1 MMSEQNKPQEQS
13 LEGLAPY
20 PQQVQSSDS
29 GQFVANS
36 TEGQPLPAEGG
47 SPEMPNPNQDFG
59 VQQPIF
65 DAPQQQ
71 MPQQDNWGNPA
82 FQEAIPQGFNPA
94 GQNFAGPQ
102 QAANFAGQPS
112 PEPKKNSTGKLIGFL
127 GIGLATGLLLGGL
140 GGYFLNDFMGGGSV
154 PSLSR
159 KGHQS
164 DFTSFVAP
172 SKEEVYEWEVK
183 DFEKLN
189 FANVDDEGLTPEQVV
204 KDFGLASSVT
214 FQEEGL
220 SLSWLPD
227 SSYTTLTFMKHEDGS
242 YHLQGMSIMPGSDG
256 YNKKVSSQITE
267 SLKTG
272 DAETGEGGSSFKE
285 VIKEYPEYQHI
296 SVYGDSESEPK
307 MLVNYETS
315 SNKEITLTFIRQE
328 NGQYLLSNLSK

>member
-1 MMSEQNKPQEQS
+1 MSEQNKPQEQS

-20 PQQVQSSDS
+20 PQQPQSSDP
-29 GQFVANS
+29 GQFAANS
-36 TEGQPLPAEGG
+36 TEGQPLPVEGG

-65 DAPQQQ
+65 DAPQQ
-71 MPQQDNWGNPA
+71 DNWGNPV

-94 GQNFAGPQ
+94 GQNFAGSQ

-127 GIGLATGLLLGGL
+127 GIGLAAGLLLGGL
-140 GGYFLNDFMGGGSV
+140 GGYFLNDFMSGGSV

-164 DFTSFVAP
+164 DVASFVAP
-172 SKEEVYEWEVK
+172 SKEDVYEWEVK
-183 DFEKLN
+183 DLEKLSIVS
-189 FANVDDEGLTPEQVV
+189 ADDEGLTPEQVV

-242 YHLQGMSIMPGSDG
+242 YHLQGMSIMPGSDD
-256 YNKKVSSQITE
+256 YNKNVSSQITE

-296 SVYGDSESEPK
+296 SVYGDGESEPK

>member
-1 MMSEQNKPQEQS
+1 MSEQNKSQEQS

-36 TEGQPLPAEGG
+36 TEGQPRPAEGG

-65 DAPQQQ
+65 DAPQQ
-71 MPQQDNWGNPA
+71 DNWGNPV

-127 GIGLATGLLLGGL
+127 GIGLAAGLLLGGL
-140 GGYFLNDFMGGGSV
+140 GGYFLNDFMSGGSV

-164 DFTSFVAP
+164 DVASFVAP
-172 SKEEVYEWEVK
+172 SKEDVYEWEVK
-183 DFEKLN
+183 DLEKLSIVS
-189 FANVDDEGLTPEQVV
+189 ADDEGLTPEQVV

-242 YHLQGMSIMPGSDG
+242 YHLQGMSIMPGSDD
-256 YNKKVSSQITE
+256 YDKKVSSQITE

-296 SVYGDSESEPK
+296 SVYGDGESEPK

>member
-1 MMSEQNKPQEQS
+1 MSEQNKSQEQS

-65 DAPQQQ
+65 DAPQQ
-71 MPQQDNWGNPA
+71 DNWGNPV

-94 GQNFAGPQ
+94 GQNFAGSQ

-127 GIGLATGLLLGGL
+127 GIGLAAGLLLGGL
-140 GGYFLNDFMGGGSV
+140 GGYFLNDFMSGGSV

-164 DFTSFVAP
+164 DVASFVAP
-172 SKEEVYEWEVK
+172 SKEDVYEWEVK
-183 DFEKLN
+183 DLEKLSIVS
-189 FANVDDEGLTPEQVV
+189 ADDEGLTPEQVV

-242 YHLQGMSIMPGSDG
+242 YHLQGMSIMPGSDD
-256 YNKKVSSQITE
+256 YDKKVSGQITE
-267 SLKTG
+267 NLKTG

-296 SVYGDSESEPK
+296 SVYGDGESEPR

>member
-1 MMSEQNKPQEQS
+1 MSEQNKSQEQS

-65 DAPQQQ
+65 DAPQQ
-71 MPQQDNWGNPA
+71 DNWGNPV

-94 GQNFAGPQ
+94 GQNFAGSQ

-127 GIGLATGLLLGGL
+127 GIGLAAGLLLGGL
-140 GGYFLNDFMGGGSV
+140 GGYFLNDFMSGGSV

-164 DFTSFVAP
+164 DVASFVAP
-172 SKEEVYEWEVK
+172 SKEDVYEWEVK
-183 DFEKLN
+183 DLEKLSIVS
-189 FANVDDEGLTPEQVV
+189 ADDEGLTPEQVV

-242 YHLQGMSIMPGSDG
+242 YHLQGMSIMPGSDS

-296 SVYGDSESEPK
+296 SVYGDGESEPK
-307 MLVNYETS
+307 MLVNYETF

>member
-1 MMSEQNKPQEQS
+1 MSEQNKPQEQS

-20 PQQVQSSDS
+20 PQQPQSSDP
-29 GQFVANS
+29 GQFAANS
-36 TEGQPLPAEGG
+36 TEGQPLPVEGG

-65 DAPQQQ
+65 DAPQQ
-71 MPQQDNWGNPA
+71 DNWGNPV

-94 GQNFAGPQ
+94 GQNFTGPQ

-127 GIGLATGLLLGGL
+127 GIGLAAGLLLGGL

-164 DFTSFVAP
+164 DVASFVAP
-172 SKEEVYEWEVK
+172 SKEDVYEWEVK
-183 DFEKLN
+183 DLEKLSIVS
-189 FANVDDEGLTPEQVV
+189 ADDEGLTPEQVV

-242 YHLQGMSIMPGSDG
+242 YHLQGMSIMPGSDS

-296 SVYGDSESEPK
+296 SVYGDGESEPK

>member
-1 MMSEQNKPQEQS
+1 MSEQNKPQEQS

-20 PQQVQSSDS
+20 PQQVQSSDP

-36 TEGQPLPAEGG
+36 AEGQPLPTEGD

-65 DAPQQQ
+65 DAPQQ
-71 MPQQDNWGNPA
+71 DNWGNPV

-94 GQNFAGPQ
+94 GQNFAGSQ

-127 GIGLATGLLLGGL
+127 GIGLAAGLLLGGL
-140 GGYFLNDFMGGGSV
+140 GGYFLNDFMSGGSV

-164 DFTSFVAP
+164 DVASFVAP
-172 SKEEVYEWEVK
+172 SKEDVYEWEVK
-183 DFEKLN
+183 DLEKLSIVS
-189 FANVDDEGLTPEQVV
+189 ADDEGLTPEQVV

-242 YHLQGMSIMPGSDG
+242 YHLQGMSIMPGSDS

-296 SVYGDSESEPK
+296 SVYGDGESEPK

>member
-1 MMSEQNKPQEQS
+1 MSEQNKSQEQS

-36 TEGQPLPAEGG
+36 TEGQPLPVEGG

-65 DAPQQQ
+65 DAPQQ
-71 MPQQDNWGNPA
+71 DNWGNPV

-102 QAANFAGQPS
+102 QAANFAAQPS

-127 GIGLATGLLLGGL
+127 GIGLAAGLLLGGL

-164 DFTSFVAP
+164 DVASFVAP
-172 SKEEVYEWEVK
+172 SKEDVYEWEVK
-183 DFEKLN
+183 DLEKLSIVS
-189 FANVDDEGLTPEQVV
+189 ADDEGLTPEQVV

-267 SLKTG
+267 NLKMG

-296 SVYGDSESEPK
+296 SVYGDGESEPK

>member
-1 MMSEQNKPQEQS
+1 MSEQNKSQEQS

-65 DAPQQQ
+65 DAPQQ
-71 MPQQDNWGNPA
+71 DNWGNPV

-94 GQNFAGPQ
+94 GQNFAGSQ

-127 GIGLATGLLLGGL
+127 GIGLAAGLLLGGL
-140 GGYFLNDFMGGGSV
+140 GGYFLNDFMSGGSV

-164 DFTSFVAP
+164 DVASFVAP
-172 SKEEVYEWEVK
+172 SKEDVYEWEVK
-183 DFEKLN
+183 DLEKLSIVS
-189 FANVDDEGLTPEQVV
+189 ADDEGLTPEQVV

-242 YHLQGMSIMPGSDG
+242 YHLQGMSIMPGSDD
-256 YNKKVSSQITE
+256 YNKNVSSQITE
-267 SLKTG
+267 SLKMG

-296 SVYGDSESEPK
+296 SVYGDGESEPK

>member
-1 MMSEQNKPQEQS
+1 MSEQNKPQEQS

-65 DAPQQQ
+65 DAPQQ
-71 MPQQDNWGNPA
+71 DNWGNPV

-94 GQNFAGPQ
+94 GQNFAGSQ

-112 PEPKKNSTGKLIGFL
+112 PEPKKNSTDKLIGFL
-127 GIGLATGLLLGGL
+127 GIGLAAGLLLGGL
-140 GGYFLNDFMGGGSV
+140 GGYFLNDFMSGGSV

-164 DFTSFVAP
+164 DVASFVAP
-172 SKEEVYEWEVK
+172 SKEDVYEWEVK
-183 DFEKLN
+183 DLEKLSIVS
-189 FANVDDEGLTPEQVV
+189 ADDEGLTPEQVV

-242 YHLQGMSIMPGSDG
+242 YHLQGMSIMPGSDS

-296 SVYGDSESEPK
+296 SVYGDGESEPK

>member
-1 MMSEQNKPQEQS
+1 MSEQNKSQEQS

-65 DAPQQQ
+65 DAPQQ
-71 MPQQDNWGNPA
+71 DNWGNPV

-94 GQNFAGPQ
+94 GQNFAGSQ

-127 GIGLATGLLLGGL
+127 GIGLAAGLLLGGL
-140 GGYFLNDFMGGGSV
+140 GGYFLNDFMSGGSV

-164 DFTSFVAP
+164 DVASFVAP
-172 SKEEVYEWEVK
+172 SKEDVYEWEVK
-183 DFEKLN
+183 DPEKLSIVS
-189 FANVDDEGLTPEQVV
+189 ADDEGLTPEQVV

-242 YHLQGMSIMPGSDG
+242 YHLQGMSIMPGSDD
-256 YNKKVSSQITE
+256 YDKKVSGQITE
-267 SLKTG
+267 NLKMG

-296 SVYGDSESEPK
+296 SVYGDGESEPK

>member
-1 MMSEQNKPQEQS
+1 MSEQNKPQEQS

-20 PQQVQSSDS
+20 PQQVQSSDA

-36 TEGQPLPAEGG
+36 TEGQPLPVEGG

-82 FQEAIPQGFNPA
+82 FQEAMPQGFNPA
-94 GQNFAGPQ
+94 GQNFSGPQ
-102 QAANFAGQPS
+102 QAANFPGQPS

-127 GIGLATGLLLGGL
+127 GIGLAAGLLLGGL
-140 GGYFLNDFMGGGSV
+140 GGYFLNDFMTGGSA
-154 PSLSR
+154 PRISQ

-164 DFTSFVAP
+164 DLASYVAP
-172 SKEEVYEWEVK
+172 SREEVYEWEVK
-183 DFEKLN
+183 DFEKLS
-189 FANVDDEGLTPEQVV
+189 FASVDDEGLTLEQVV
-204 KDFGLASSVT
+204 QEFGLAT
-214 FQEEGL
+214 GLDIQAEQL
-220 SLSWLPD
+220 SLTWLPE
-227 SSYTTLTFMKHEDGS
+227 SGLLVTLSFEMDENGS
-242 YHLQGMSIMPGSDG
+242 YHLVGMYVMPGSDN
-256 YNKKVSSQITE
+256 YNQKVSSQITE
-267 SLKTG
+267 KLKMG

-296 SVYGDSESEPK
+296 SVYGDGESEPK
-307 MLVNYETS
+307 MLINYETS

>member
-1 MMSEQNKPQEQS
+1 MSEQNKPQEQS

-36 TEGQPLPAEGG
+36 TEGQPLPVEGG
-47 SPEMPNPNQDFG
+47 SPEG
-59 VQQPIF
+59 
-65 DAPQQQ
+65 
-71 MPQQDNWGNPA
+71 
-82 FQEAIPQGFNPA
+82 AIPQGFNPA

-127 GIGLATGLLLGGL
+127 GIGLAAGLLLGGL

-164 DFTSFVAP
+164 DVASFVAP
-172 SKEEVYEWEVK
+172 SKEDVYEWEVK
-183 DFEKLN
+183 DLEKLSIVS
-189 FANVDDEGLTPEQVV
+189 ADDEGLTPEQVV

-242 YHLQGMSIMPGSDG
+242 YHLQGMSIMPGSDD
-256 YNKKVSSQITE
+256 YDKKVSGQITE
-267 SLKTG
+267 NLKTG

-296 SVYGDSESEPK
+296 SVYGDGESEPK

>member
-1 MMSEQNKPQEQS
+1 MPEQNKPQEQS

-65 DAPQQQ
+65 DAPQQ
-71 MPQQDNWGNPA
+71 DNWGNPV

-94 GQNFAGPQ
+94 GQNFAGSQ

-127 GIGLATGLLLGGL
+127 GIGLAAGLLLGGL
-140 GGYFLNDFMGGGSV
+140 GGYFLNDFMSGGSV

-164 DFTSFVAP
+164 DVASFVAP
-172 SKEEVYEWEVK
+172 SKEDVYEWEVK
-183 DFEKLN
+183 DLEKLSIVS
-189 FANVDDEGLTPEQVV
+189 ADDEGLTPEQVV

-242 YHLQGMSIMPGSDG
+242 YHLQGMSIMPGSDS

-296 SVYGDSESEPK
+296 SVYGDGESEPK

>member
-1 MMSEQNKPQEQS
+1 MSEQNKSQEQS

-65 DAPQQQ
+65 DAPQQ
-71 MPQQDNWGNPA
+71 DNWGNPV

-94 GQNFAGPQ
+94 GQNFAGSQ

-127 GIGLATGLLLGGL
+127 GIGLAAGLLLGGL
-140 GGYFLNDFMGGGSV
+140 GGYFLNDFMSGGSV

-164 DFTSFVAP
+164 DVASFVAP
-172 SKEEVYEWEVK
+172 SKEDVYEWEVK
-183 DFEKLN
+183 DLEKLSIVS
-189 FANVDDEGLTPEQVV
+189 ADDEGLTPEQVV

-242 YHLQGMSIMPGSDG
+242 YHLQGMSIMPGSDD
-256 YNKKVSSQITE
+256 YDKKVSGQITE
-267 SLKTG
+267 NLKMG

-296 SVYGDSESEPK
+296 SVYGDGESEPK
-307 MLVNYETS
+307 MLINYETS

>member
-1 MMSEQNKPQEQS
+1 MSEQNKPQEQS

-65 DAPQQQ
+65 DAPQQ
-71 MPQQDNWGNPA
+71 DNWGNPV

-94 GQNFAGPQ
+94 GQNFAGSQ

-127 GIGLATGLLLGGL
+127 GIGLAAGLLLGGL

-164 DFTSFVAP
+164 DVASFVAP
-172 SKEEVYEWEVK
+172 SKEDVYEWEVK
-183 DFEKLN
+183 DLEKLSIVS
-189 FANVDDEGLTPEQVV
+189 ADDEGLTPEQVV

-242 YHLQGMSIMPGSDG
+242 YHLQGMSIMPGSDD
-256 YNKKVSSQITE
+256 YNQKVSSQITE
-267 SLKTG
+267 NLKTG

-296 SVYGDSESEPK
+296 SVYGDGESEPK

>member
-1 MMSEQNKPQEQS
+1 MSEQNKSQEQS

-65 DAPQQQ
+65 DAPQQ
-71 MPQQDNWGNPA
+71 DNWGNPV

-94 GQNFAGPQ
+94 GQNFAGSQ

-127 GIGLATGLLLGGL
+127 GIGLAAGLLLGGL
-140 GGYFLNDFMGGGSV
+140 GGYFLNDFMSGGSV

-164 DFTSFVAP
+164 DVASFVAP
-172 SKEEVYEWEVK
+172 SKEDVYEWEVK
-183 DFEKLN
+183 DLEKLSIVS
-189 FANVDDEGLTPEQVV
+189 ADDEGLTPEQVV

-242 YHLQGMSIMPGSDG
+242 YHLQGMNIMPGSDD
-256 YNKKVSSQITE
+256 YDKKVSGQITE
-267 SLKTG
+267 NLKMG

-296 SVYGDSESEPK
+296 SVYGDGESEPK

>member
-1 MMSEQNKPQEQS
+1 
-13 LEGLAPY
+13 
-20 PQQVQSSDS
+20 
-29 GQFVANS
+29 
-36 TEGQPLPAEGG
+36 
-47 SPEMPNPNQDFG
+47 
-59 VQQPIF
+59 
-65 DAPQQQ
+65 

-82 FQEAIPQGFNPA
+82 FQKATPQGFNPA
-94 GQNFAGPQ
+94 GQNFAVPQ
-102 QAANFAGQPS
+102 QAANFAAQPS

-127 GIGLATGLLLGGL
+127 GIGLAAGLLLGGL

-164 DFTSFVAP
+164 DVASFVAP
-172 SKEEVYEWEVK
+172 SKEDVYEWEVK
-183 DFEKLN
+183 DLEKLSIVS
-189 FANVDDEGLTPEQVV
+189 ADDEGLTPEQVV

-242 YHLQGMSIMPGSDG
+242 YHLQGMSIMPGSDD
-256 YNKKVSSQITE
+256 YDKKVSGQITE
-267 SLKTG
+267 NLNMG

-296 SVYGDSESEPK
+296 SVYGDGESEPR

>member
-1 MMSEQNKPQEQS
+1 MSEQNKSQEQS

-65 DAPQQQ
+65 DAPQQ
-71 MPQQDNWGNPA
+71 DNWGNPV

-94 GQNFAGPQ
+94 GQNFAGSQ

-127 GIGLATGLLLGGL
+127 GIGLAAGLLLGGL
-140 GGYFLNDFMGGGSV
+140 GGYFLNDFMSGGSV

-164 DFTSFVAP
+164 DVASFVAP
-172 SKEEVYEWEVK
+172 SKEDVYEWEVK
-183 DFEKLN
+183 DLEKLSIVS
-189 FANVDDEGLTPEQVV
+189 ADDEGLTPEQVV

-242 YHLQGMSIMPGSDG
+242 YHLQGMSIMPGSDS

-296 SVYGDSESEPK
+296 SVYGDGESEPK

>member
-1 MMSEQNKPQEQS
+1 MSEQNKPQEQS

-36 TEGQPLPAEGG
+36 TEEQPLPVEGG

-65 DAPQQQ
+65 DA
-71 MPQQDNWGNPA
+71 PQQDNWGNPA

-94 GQNFAGPQ
+94 GQNFAGSQ

-127 GIGLATGLLLGGL
+127 GIGLAAGLLLGGL

-164 DFTSFVAP
+164 DVASFVAP
-172 SKEEVYEWEVK
+172 SKDDVYEWEVK
-183 DFEKLN
+183 DLEKLSIVSADN
-189 FANVDDEGLTPEQVV
+189 EGLTPEQVV

-242 YHLQGMSIMPGSDG
+242 YHLQGMSIMPGSDD

-267 SLKTG
+267 SLKMG

-296 SVYGDSESEPK
+296 SVYGDGESEPK

>member
-1 MMSEQNKPQEQS
+1 MSEQNKPQEQS

-65 DAPQQQ
+65 DAPQQ
-71 MPQQDNWGNPA
+71 DNWGNPV

-94 GQNFAGPQ
+94 GQNFAGSQ

-127 GIGLATGLLLGGL
+127 GIGLAAGLLLGGL
-140 GGYFLNDFMGGGSV
+140 GGYFLNDFMSGGSV

-164 DFTSFVAP
+164 DVASFVAP
-172 SKEEVYEWEVK
+172 SKEDVYEWEVK
-183 DFEKLN
+183 DLEKLSIVS
-189 FANVDDEGLTPEQVV
+189 ADDEGLTPEQVV

-256 YNKKVSSQITE
+256 YNKKVFSQITE
-267 SLKTG
+267 SLKMG

-296 SVYGDSESEPK
+296 SVYGDGESEPK

>member
-1 MMSEQNKPQEQS
+1 MPEQNKPQEQS

-36 TEGQPLPAEGG
+36 TEGQPLSAEGG
-47 SPEMPNPNQDFG
+47 NPEMANQNQGFG
-59 VQQPIF
+59 VQQPFF
-65 DAPQQQ
+65 DA
-71 MPQQDNWGNPA
+71 PQQDNWGNPA
-82 FQEAIPQGFNPA
+82 FQKEIPQGFNPA
-94 GQNFAGPQ
+94 GQNFTGPQ

-127 GIGLATGLLLGGL
+127 GIGLAAGLLLGGL
-140 GGYFLNDFMGGGSV
+140 GGYFLNNFMGGGSV

-164 DFTSFVAP
+164 DVASFVAP
-172 SKEEVYEWEVK
+172 SKEDVYEWEVK
-183 DFEKLN
+183 DLEKLSIVSADN
-189 FANVDDEGLTPEQVV
+189 EGLTPEQVV

-256 YNKKVSSQITE
+256 YNKKVSNQITE
-267 SLKTG
+267 SLKMG

-296 SVYGDSESEPK
+296 SVYGDGESEPK
-307 MLVNYETS
+307 MIINYETS

>member
-1 MMSEQNKPQEQS
+1 MSEQNKPQEQS

-36 TEGQPLPAEGG
+36 TEEQPLPVEGG

-65 DAPQQQ
+65 DAPQQ
-71 MPQQDNWGNPA
+71 DNWGNPV

-94 GQNFAGPQ
+94 GQNFAGSQ

-127 GIGLATGLLLGGL
+127 GIGLAAGLLLGGL

-164 DFTSFVAP
+164 DVASFVAP
-172 SKEEVYEWEVK
+172 SKEDVYEWEVK
-183 DFEKLN
+183 DLEKLSIVS
-189 FANVDDEGLTPEQVV
+189 ADDEGLTPEQVV

-242 YHLQGMSIMPGSDG
+242 YHLQGMSIMPGSDD
-256 YNKKVSSQITE
+256 YNQKVSSQITE
-267 SLKTG
+267 NLKTG

-296 SVYGDSESEPK
+296 SVYGDGESEPK
-307 MLVNYETS
+307 MLINYETS

>member
-1 MMSEQNKPQEQS
+1 MSEQNKSQEQS

-36 TEGQPLPAEGG
+36 TEEQPLPVEGG

-65 DAPQQQ
+65 DA
-71 MPQQDNWGNPA
+71 PQQDNWGNPA

-127 GIGLATGLLLGGL
+127 GIGLAAGLLLGGL

-164 DFTSFVAP
+164 DVASFVAP
-172 SKEEVYEWEVK
+172 SKEDVYEWEVK
-183 DFEKLN
+183 DLEKLSIVS
-189 FANVDDEGLTPEQVV
+189 ADDEGLTPEQVV

-242 YHLQGMSIMPGSDG
+242 YHLQGMSIMPGSDD
-256 YNKKVSSQITE
+256 YNQKVSSQITE
-267 SLKTG
+267 SLKMG

-296 SVYGDSESEPK
+296 SVYGDGESEPK

>member
-1 MMSEQNKPQEQS
+1 MSEQNKSQEQS

-59 VQQPIF
+59 V
-65 DAPQQQ
+65 
-71 MPQQDNWGNPA
+71 

-94 GQNFAGPQ
+94 GQNFAGSQ

-127 GIGLATGLLLGGL
+127 GIGLAAGLLLGGL
-140 GGYFLNDFMGGGSV
+140 GGYFLNDFMSGGSV

-164 DFTSFVAP
+164 DVASFVAP
-172 SKEEVYEWEVK
+172 SKEDVYEWEVK
-183 DFEKLN
+183 DLEKLSIVS
-189 FANVDDEGLTPEQVV
+189 ADDEGLTPEQVV

-242 YHLQGMSIMPGSDG
+242 YHLQGMSIMPGSDS

-296 SVYGDSESEPK
+296 SVYGDGESEPK
-307 MLVNYETS
+307 MLVNYETF

>member
-1 MMSEQNKPQEQS
+1 MSEQNKPQEQS

-20 PQQVQSSDS
+20 PQQPQSSDP
-29 GQFVANS
+29 GQFAANS
-36 TEGQPLPAEGG
+36 TEGQPLPVEGG

-65 DAPQQQ
+65 DAPQQ
-71 MPQQDNWGNPA
+71 DNWGNPV

-94 GQNFAGPQ
+94 GQNFAGSQ

-127 GIGLATGLLLGGL
+127 GIGLAAGLLLGGL
-140 GGYFLNDFMGGGSV
+140 GGYFLNDFMSGGSV

-164 DFTSFVAP
+164 DVASFVAP
-172 SKEEVYEWEVK
+172 SKEDVYEWEVK
-183 DFEKLN
+183 DLEKLSIVS
-189 FANVDDEGLTPEQVV
+189 ADDEGLTPEQVV

-242 YHLQGMSIMPGSDG
+242 YHLQGMSIMPGSDD
-256 YNKKVSSQITE
+256 YNQKVSSQITE
-267 SLKTG
+267 NLKMG

-296 SVYGDSESEPK
+296 SVYGDGESEPK

>member
-1 MMSEQNKPQEQS
+1 MSEQNKPQEQS

-65 DAPQQQ
+65 DAPQQ
-71 MPQQDNWGNPA
+71 DNWGNPV

-94 GQNFAGPQ
+94 GQNFAGSQ

-127 GIGLATGLLLGGL
+127 GIGLAAGLLLGGL

-164 DFTSFVAP
+164 DVASFVAP
-172 SKEEVYEWEVK
+172 SKEDVYEWEVK
-183 DFEKLN
+183 DLEKLSIVS
-189 FANVDDEGLTPEQVV
+189 ADDEGLTPEQVV

-242 YHLQGMSIMPGSDG
+242 YHLQGMSIMPGSDS

-296 SVYGDSESEPK
+296 SVYGDGESEPK

>member
-1 MMSEQNKPQEQS
+1 MSEQNKSQEQS

-65 DAPQQQ
+65 DAPQQ
-71 MPQQDNWGNPA
+71 DNWGNPA

-94 GQNFAGPQ
+94 GQNFAGSQ

-127 GIGLATGLLLGGL
+127 GIGLAAGLLLGGL
-140 GGYFLNDFMGGGSV
+140 GGYFLNDFMSGGSV

-164 DFTSFVAP
+164 DVASFVAP
-172 SKEEVYEWEVK
+172 SKEDVYEWEVK
-183 DFEKLN
+183 DLEKLSIVS
-189 FANVDDEGLTPEQVV
+189 ADDEGLTPEQVV

-242 YHLQGMSIMPGSDG
+242 YHLQGMSIMPGSDS

-296 SVYGDSESEPK
+296 SVYGDGESEPK

>member
-1 MMSEQNKPQEQS
+1 MSEQNKSQEQS

-65 DAPQQQ
+65 DAPQQ
-71 MPQQDNWGNPA
+71 DNWGNPV

-94 GQNFAGPQ
+94 GQNFAGSQ

-127 GIGLATGLLLGGL
+127 GIGLAAGLLLGGL
-140 GGYFLNDFMGGGSV
+140 GGYFLNDFMSGGSV

-164 DFTSFVAP
+164 DVASFVAP
-172 SKEEVYEWEVK
+172 SKEDVYEWEVK
-183 DFEKLN
+183 DLEKLSIVS
-189 FANVDDEGLTPEQVV
+189 ADDEGLTPEQVV

-267 SLKTG
+267 SLKMG

-296 SVYGDSESEPK
+296 SVYGDGESEPK

>member
-1 MMSEQNKPQEQS
+1 MSEQNKSQEQS

-65 DAPQQQ
+65 DAPQQ
-71 MPQQDNWGNPA
+71 DNWGNPV

-127 GIGLATGLLLGGL
+127 GIGLAAGLLLGGL
-140 GGYFLNDFMGGGSV
+140 GGYFLNDFMSGGSV

-164 DFTSFVAP
+164 DVASFVAP
-172 SKEEVYEWEVK
+172 SKEDVYEWEVK
-183 DFEKLN
+183 DLEKLSIVS
-189 FANVDDEGLTPEQVV
+189 ADDEGLTPEQVV

-242 YHLQGMSIMPGSDG
+242 YHLQGMSIMPGSDD
-256 YNKKVSSQITE
+256 YDKKVSSQITE

-296 SVYGDSESEPK
+296 SVYGDGESEPK

>member
-1 MMSEQNKPQEQS
+1 MSEQNKPQEQS

-36 TEGQPLPAEGG
+36 TEGQPLPVEGG

-65 DAPQQQ
+65 DAPQQ
-71 MPQQDNWGNPA
+71 DNWGNPV

-94 GQNFAGPQ
+94 GQNFAGSQ

-127 GIGLATGLLLGGL
+127 GIGLAAGLLLGGL

-164 DFTSFVAP
+164 DVASFVAP
-172 SKEEVYEWEVK
+172 SKEDVYEWEVK
-183 DFEKLN
+183 DLEKLSIVS
-189 FANVDDEGLTPEQVV
+189 ADDEGLTPEQVV

-242 YHLQGMSIMPGSDG
+242 YHLQGMSIMPGSDS

-296 SVYGDSESEPK
+296 SVYGDGESEPK

>member
-1 MMSEQNKPQEQS
+1 MSEQNKPQEQS

-65 DAPQQQ
+65 DAPQQ
-71 MPQQDNWGNPA
+71 DNWGNPV

-94 GQNFAGPQ
+94 GQNFAGSQ

-127 GIGLATGLLLGGL
+127 GIGLAAGLLLGGL
-140 GGYFLNDFMGGGSV
+140 GGYFLNDFMSGGSV

-164 DFTSFVAP
+164 DVASFVAP
-172 SKEEVYEWEVK
+172 SKEDVYEWEVK
-183 DFEKLN
+183 DLEKLSIVS
-189 FANVDDEGLTPEQVV
+189 ADDEGLTPEQVV

-242 YHLQGMSIMPGSDG
+242 YHLQGMSIMPGSDD
-256 YNKKVSSQITE
+256 YNKNVSSQITE

-296 SVYGDSESEPK
+296 SVYGDGESEPK

>member
-1 MMSEQNKPQEQS
+1 MSEQNKSQEQS

-65 DAPQQQ
+65 DAPQQ
-71 MPQQDNWGNPA
+71 DNWGNPV

-94 GQNFAGPQ
+94 GQNFAGSQ

-127 GIGLATGLLLGGL
+127 GIGLAAGLLLGGL
-140 GGYFLNDFMGGGSV
+140 GGYFLNDFMSGGSV

-164 DFTSFVAP
+164 DVASFVAP
-172 SKEEVYEWEVK
+172 SKEDVYEWEVK
-183 DFEKLN
+183 DLEKLSIVS
-189 FANVDDEGLTPEQVV
+189 ADDEGLTPEQVV

-242 YHLQGMSIMPGSDG
+242 YHLQGMSIMPGSDD
-256 YNKKVSSQITE
+256 YNQKVSSQITE
-267 SLKTG
+267 NLKTG

-296 SVYGDSESEPK
+296 SVYGDGESEPK
-307 MLVNYETS
+307 MLINYETS

>member
-1 MMSEQNKPQEQS
+1 MSEQNKSQEQS

-65 DAPQQQ
+65 DAPQQ
-71 MPQQDNWGNPA
+71 DNWGNPV

-94 GQNFAGPQ
+94 GQNFAGSQ

-127 GIGLATGLLLGGL
+127 GIGLAAGLLLGGL

-164 DFTSFVAP
+164 DVASFVAP
-172 SKEEVYEWEVK
+172 SKEDVYEWEVK
-183 DFEKLN
+183 DLEKLSIVS
-189 FANVDDEGLTPEQVV
+189 ADVEGLTPEQVV

-242 YHLQGMSIMPGSDG
+242 YHLQGMSIMPGSEA
-256 YNKKVSSQITE
+256 YNQKVSSQITE
-267 SLKTG
+267 SLKMG

-296 SVYGDSESEPK
+296 SVYGDGESEPK

>member
-1 MMSEQNKPQEQS
+1 MSEQNKPQEQS

-20 PQQVQSSDS
+20 PQQVQSSDP
-29 GQFVANS
+29 GQFSANS
-36 TEGQPLPAEGG
+36 TEGQPFSTEGG

-71 MPQQDNWGNPA
+71 MLQQDNWGNPA
-82 FQEAIPQGFNPA
+82 FQEAMSQGVNPA
-94 GQNFAGPQ
+94 GQNFVGPQ
-102 QAANFAGQPS
+102 QATNFAAQPS
-112 PEPKKNSTGKLIGFL
+112 PEPKKNSTGKMIGFL
-127 GIGLATGLLLGGL
+127 GIGLAAGLLLGGL

-159 KGHQS
+159 KGHQNEGVS
-164 DFTSFVAP
+164 
-172 SKEEVYEWEVK
+172 EWEV
-183 DFEKLN
+183 DDLEKLSIVS
-189 FANVDDEGLTPEQVV
+189 ADDEGLTPEQVV

-242 YHLQGMSIMPGSDG
+242 YHLQGMSIMPGSDS
-256 YNKKVSSQITE
+256 YNKEVSSQITE

-296 SVYGDSESEPK
+296 SVYGDGESEPK

>member
-1 MMSEQNKPQEQS
+1 MSEQNKSQEQS

-65 DAPQQQ
+65 DAPQQ
-71 MPQQDNWGNPA
+71 DNWGNPV

-94 GQNFAGPQ
+94 GQNFAGSQ

-127 GIGLATGLLLGGL
+127 GIGLAAGLLLGGL
-140 GGYFLNDFMGGGSV
+140 GGYFLNDFMSGGSV

-164 DFTSFVAP
+164 DVASFVAS
-172 SKEEVYEWEVK
+172 SKEDVYEWEVK
-183 DFEKLN
+183 DLEKLSIVS
-189 FANVDDEGLTPEQVV
+189 ADDEGLTPEQVV

-242 YHLQGMSIMPGSDG
+242 YHLQGMSIMPGSDD
-256 YNKKVSSQITE
+256 YDKKVSGQITE
-267 SLKTG
+267 NLKTG

-296 SVYGDSESEPK
+296 SVYGDGESEPR